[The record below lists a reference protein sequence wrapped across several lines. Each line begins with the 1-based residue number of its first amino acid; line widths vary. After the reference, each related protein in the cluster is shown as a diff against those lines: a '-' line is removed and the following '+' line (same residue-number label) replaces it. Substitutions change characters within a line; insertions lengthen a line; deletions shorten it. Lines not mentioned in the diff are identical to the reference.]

1 MSFIYQQFNSFL
13 NLGMCKEYS
22 IMARSKTPTG
32 SKQKDTVIPSGT
44 PVLGTQA
51 VSAGTTQAENTRSEM
66 RKLEIVKTDP
76 RNTDSRNNV
85 VPMNLEDEIRRRAY
99 ELAQQ
104 RGFEGGSETEDWLV
118 AEREVLRR
126 YRQQSA

>member
-22 IMARSKTPTG
+22 IMARSKNPTG
-32 SKQKDTVIPSGT
+32 SKQKDTVT
-44 PVLGTQA
+44 PNSTPAAPAAQVVAAGITQTEA
-51 VSAGTTQAENTRSEM
+51 NRSET
-66 RKLEIVKTDP
+66 RKLEIVK
-76 RNTDSRNNV
+76 NDSRTNV

-99 ELAQQ
+99 ELSRQ
-104 RGFEGGSETEDWLV
+104 RGSEGGSETEDWLT
-118 AEREVLRR
+118 AEREVLQR

>member
-22 IMARSKTPTG
+22 IMARSKNPTG
-32 SKQKDTVIPSGT
+32 SKQKDILIPNST
-44 PVLGTQA
+44 TA
-51 VSAGTTQAENTRSEM
+51 VPATRVVAAGTTQTEANRPET
-66 RKLEIVKTDP
+66 RKLEIVK
-76 RNTDSRNNV
+76 NDSRTNV

-99 ELAQQ
+99 ELSRQ
-104 RGFEGGSETEDWLV
+104 RGSGGGSETEDWLT
-118 AEREVLRR
+118 AEREVLQR

>member
-1 MSFIYQQFNSFL
+1 
-13 NLGMCKEYS
+13 
-22 IMARSKTPTG
+22 MARAKTPTG

-51 VSAGTTQAENTRSEM
+51 VSAGTTQAESTRSEM

-76 RNTDSRNNV
+76 RNNV